1 MDRGRVIFRTSI
13 IGIIANAILA
23 GVKALIGLL
32 SGSVAIVLDA
42 VNNLSDALSS
52 VITIIGQ
59 YLSGKAP
66 DKKHPLGH
74 GRAEYI
80 AGAVISVIILYA
92 GITSLVES
100 VKKIINPTEA
110 DYSAVSLVIVGL
122 AVIVKILLGLYVKKQ
137 GKLANSP
144 ALRDSGQDALND
156 AIISF
161 STLVAALVFVI
172 FHISVEAYLGA
183 LISLVI
189 IKSGVEMVREA
200 YSVILGQRVDSEVSL
215 SVKQSALGFQ
225 EVSGVFDLV
234 LHSYGPD
241 RLIGSCHIQVD
252 PSLTAEKLDT
262 LERRIMEKVFKDTGV
277 ILTGISV
284 YAASL
289 DGEAGEV
296 YDKISA
302 IASGFPEILQLHGF
316 NLDEDGKRIRFDVI
330 ISFETDR
337 DKVFSAFTG
346 QVNEAFP
353 GYDVQIT
360 LDSDISD

>member
-1 MDRGRVIFRTSI
+1 MDRGRVIFKTSI
-13 IGIIANAILA
+13 IGIIANAVLA

-59 YLSGKAP
+59 YLSGKVP
-66 DKKHPLGH
+66 DKKHPLGY

-80 AGAVISVIILYA
+80 ASAVISVIIFYA

-189 IKSGVEMVREA
+189 IKSG
-200 YSVILGQRVDSEVSL
+200 
-215 SVKQSALGFQ
+215 
-225 EVSGVFDLV
+225 
-234 LHSYGPD
+234 P
-241 RLIGSCHIQVD
+241 
-252 PSLTAEKLDT
+252 
-262 LERRIMEKVFKDTGV
+262 
-277 ILTGISV
+277 
-284 YAASL
+284 
-289 DGEAGEV
+289 
-296 YDKISA
+296 
-302 IASGFPEILQLHGF
+302 
-316 NLDEDGKRIRFDVI
+316 
-330 ISFETDR
+330 
-337 DKVFSAFTG
+337 
-346 QVNEAFP
+346 
-353 GYDVQIT
+353 
-360 LDSDISD
+360 